1 MHINTHRCS
10 NISARVKTCYMDL
23 YGLWSSI
30 LGILSLEG
38 LYANPHGWPSLRA
51 PSRVEEQSPSFQRPW
66 SRHCLRIASWFFT
79 VGLTGT
85 VQQGASKM
93 DTMTCEKYVFC
104 IGCSA
109 ERFQRVIQLPSGIA
123 SGWLDTMQD
132 VWLHWCL
139 MVLHHGR
146 EYRDY
151 TVQSRSSV
159 SCVS

>member
-1 MHINTHRCS
+1 M
-10 NISARVKTCYMDL
+10 L
-23 YGLWSSI
+23 YGSI
-30 LGILSLEG
+30 WFMVIHIG
-38 LYANPHGWPSLRA
+38 NPFLRRA
-51 PSRVEEQSPSFQRPW
+51 IGQSPWMTIPQGSFKSWRAISQL
-66 SRHCLRIASWFFT
+66 STAVIAVLPEDSQLVFHSWT
-79 VGLTGT
+79 DRD